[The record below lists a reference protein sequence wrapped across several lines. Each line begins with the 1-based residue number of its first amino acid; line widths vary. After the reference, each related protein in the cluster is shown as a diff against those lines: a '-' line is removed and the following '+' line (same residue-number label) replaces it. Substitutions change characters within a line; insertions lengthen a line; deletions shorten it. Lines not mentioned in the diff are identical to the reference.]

1 MPPITGIFNPD
12 RISEDTMTSS
22 SSGSLSTS
30 DSTMDRLRGHQE
42 NAAVN
47 IAASDSFQTPKTPN
61 AELGTN
67 VKNSHGPVSQ
77 ASFAAVRD
85 ALASRGEAAK
95 KLKAESLS
103 LAANLTTAKANYK
116 KADDEAD
123 KSISDSMPST

>member
-1 MPPITGIFNPD
+1 
-12 RISEDTMTSS
+12 MTSS

-42 NAAVN
+42 NAAFN

-77 ASFAAVRD
+77 ASFAAVRA
-85 ALASRGEAAK
+85 ALADRGKAAT
-95 KLKAESLS
+95 KLKAVSLS
-103 LAANLTTAKANYK
+103 LAADTTVANANYK

-123 KSISDSMPST
+123 KSISGSMPST

>member
-77 ASFAAVRD
+77 ASFAAVRA
-85 ALASRGEAAK
+85 ALADRGKAAT
-95 KLKAESLS
+95 KLKAESVR
-103 LAANLTTAKANYK
+103 LAAAATKSK
-116 KADDEAD
+116 KKYNETDLNAGKDLDGQ
-123 KSISDSMPST
+123 IL

>member
-42 NAAVN
+42 NAAFN

-77 ASFAAVRD
+77 ASFAAVRA
-85 ALASRGEAAK
+85 ALADRGKAAT
-95 KLKAESLS
+95 KLKAESVR
-103 LAANLTTAKANYK
+103 LAAAATTSAKVYDETDLNAG
-116 KADDEAD
+116 DDLNNQ
-123 KSISDSMPST
+123 ML

>member
-30 DSTMDRLRGHQE
+30 DSTLDRLRGHQE

-77 ASFAAVRD
+77 ASFAAVRA
-85 ALASRGEAAK
+85 ALADRGKAAT
-95 KLKAESLS
+95 KLKAESVR
-103 LAANLTTAKANYK
+103 LAAAATKSK
-116 KADDEAD
+116 KKYNETDLNAGKDLDGQLL
-123 KSISDSMPST
+123 

>member
-1 MPPITGIFNPD
+1 
-12 RISEDTMTSS
+12 MTSS

-77 ASFAAVRD
+77 ASFAAVRA
-85 ALASRGEAAK
+85 ALADRGKAAT
-95 KLKAESLS
+95 KLKAESVR
-103 LAANLTTAKANYK
+103 LAAAATKAKK
-116 KADDEAD
+116 KYNETDLNAGTDLDGQ
-123 KSISDSMPST
+123 IL

>member
-77 ASFAAVRD
+77 ASFAAVRA
-85 ALASRGEAAK
+85 ALADRGKAAT
-95 KLKAESLS
+95 KLKAESVR
-103 LAANLTTAKANYK
+103 LAAAATKAKK
-116 KADDEAD
+116 KYNETDLNAGTDLDGQ
-123 KSISDSMPST
+123 IL

>member
-30 DSTMDRLRGHQE
+30 DSTMQRLRGHQTD
-42 NAAVN
+42 AATN
-47 IAASDSFQTPKTPN
+47 IAASDFFQTNPELTPN

-77 ASFAAVRD
+77 ASFAAVRA
-85 ALASRGEAAK
+85 ALADRGKAAT
-95 KLKAESLS
+95 KLKAESVR
-103 LAANLTTAKANYK
+103 LAAAATTSAKVYDETDLNAG
-116 KADDEAD
+116 DDLNNQ
-123 KSISDSMPST
+123 ML

>member
-30 DSTMDRLRGHQE
+30 DSTMQRLRGHQTD
-42 NAAVN
+42 AATN
-47 IAASDSFQTPKTPN
+47 IAASDFFQTNPKLTPN

-77 ASFAAVRD
+77 ASFAAVRA
-85 ALASRGEAAK
+85 ALADRGKAAT
-95 KLKAESLS
+95 KLKAESVR
-103 LAANLTTAKANYK
+103 LAAAATKSK
-116 KADDEAD
+116 KKYNETDLNAGKDLDGQ
-123 KSISDSMPST
+123 IL